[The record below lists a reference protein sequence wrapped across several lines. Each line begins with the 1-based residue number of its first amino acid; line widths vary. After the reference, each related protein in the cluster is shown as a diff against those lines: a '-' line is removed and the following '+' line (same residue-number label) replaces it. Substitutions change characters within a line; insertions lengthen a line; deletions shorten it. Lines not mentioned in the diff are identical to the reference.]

1 MSNTPFYAD
10 LHVHTNRSACAPR
23 TTEVAS
29 YLPCCASEGIRVMGI
44 TNHVYADDILH
55 DWGCTERDHVTYLTS
70 LRSELKAAE
79 AASGIR
85 FLLGCEIENFASVG
99 HPNLLPEESLDFDY
113 VLVAASHVLNQR
125 HMYVGY
131 DIETPDGLR
140 ALTVERFLS
149 ACDLSYP
156 VPMAICHPLYPI
168 GCPFQAEV
176 LDGISDGCL
185 NECFSKAAERH
196 IGIEAHACLYRTGTP
211 LNDEGLSE
219 RYLRLLEA
227 AKSCGCKFYMGSD
240 AHTPDAFTGVHDK
253 LRRAMEIVGITEA
266 DRWEPSVLD

>member
-1 MSNTPFYAD
+1 MATTPFYAD

-29 YLPCCASEGIRVMGI
+29 YLPCCAEEGIRVVGI
-44 TNHVYADDILH
+44 SNHVYADEFMAPL
-55 DWGCTERDHVTYLTS
+55 GFPQYDHVTHLSS
-70 LRSELKAAE
+70 LREDLRAAE

-85 FLLGCEIENFASVG
+85 FLLGCEIENISSVG
-99 HPNLLPEESLDFDY
+99 HPNLLPEESVGFDY
-113 VLVAASHVLNQR
+113 VLVAASHILNQR
-125 HMYVGY
+125 HMYDGY
-131 DIETPDGLR
+131 DIDTADGLR
-140 ALTVERFLS
+140 ALTVERFLA

-168 GCPFQAEV
+168 CSPFQAEI

-185 NECFSKAAERH
+185 NECFSKAAER
-196 IGIEAHACLYRTGTP
+196 GIAMEIHACLYRQDTP

-219 RYLRLLEA
+219 HYLRLLAA

-240 AHTPDAFTGVHDK
+240 AHAPAAFVGVHDK
-253 LRRAMEIVGITEA
+253 LRRAAEIVGIG
-266 DRWEPSVLD
+266 DSDLWEVARG